1 MEKKENEPIEII
13 GEVVEEKVIEEK
25 ESEKKEVSQKEENT
39 NKEEKKEKKQE
50 KSEVVTN
57 KEEEASN
64 DSETEINGINIS
76 EEVVATIASIAASE
90 VSGVASMSGGFVG
103 GLSEMLGKKTKGV
116 KVQVGE
122 KDTVID
128 INLTIEYG
136 ARIPDIAWEV
146 QNKVKTQVE
155 SMTGLNVVAVNIHVQ
170 GVSLPKKNKAEASS
184 NTTEASE

>member
-1 MEKKENEPIEII
+1 M
-13 GEVVEEKVIEEK
+13 EEK
-25 ESEKKEVSQKEENT
+25 EIIEVKGEVEEEVLN
-39 NKEEKKEKKQE
+39 EAVE
-50 KSEVVTN
+50 EVVDLDA
-57 KEEEASN
+57 EA
-64 DSETEINGINIS
+64 EINGINIS

-90 VSGVASMSGGFVG
+90 VNGVASMNGGFVG

-122 KDTVID
+122 KETVID
-128 INLTIEYG
+128 INITVEYG

-170 GVSLPKKNKAEASS
+170 GVNLPKKNKQENVEAREEK
-184 NTTEASE
+184 NEETK